1 MMGFVL
7 FFKWEGENEKTGKD
21 CAMKKFYEILLP
33 NPSSPNADS
42 DSLFTKFYKES
53 V

>member
-1 MMGFVL
+1 
-7 FFKWEGENEKTGKD
+7 
-21 CAMKKFYEILLP
+21 MKKQAKTVDKNFYETLLP